1 MISIIV
7 ATDNKGGIGKDNQL
21 LWHLPND
28 LKRFKFITNNHV
40 IIMGRKTFESI
51 GRVLPNRTNVVIT
64 RNKDLVFDGCVMCS
78 SLEQA
83 IEKYAKEDV
92 FIIGGGEIYKQAM
105 AIADRVYLTK
115 VDTELEADT
124 HFQELSEKDWEVTL
138 LEKHSTDEKHPY
150 NYTFINYQRR

>member
-1 MISIIV
+1 MVKLIV

-40 IIMGRKTFESI
+40 VIMGRKTFESI

-64 RNKDLVFDGCVMCS
+64 RNKDLVFDGCVVCS
-78 SLEQA
+78 SLEEA
-83 IEKYAKEDV
+83 MERYAAEDV
-92 FIIGGGEIYKQAM
+92 FIIGGGEIYKQALPF
-105 AIADRVYLTK
+105 ADKVYLTK

-124 HFQELSEKDWEVTL
+124 FFPEIDEKDWELVL
-138 LEKHSTDEKHPY
+138 LERHLMDDKHPY
-150 NYTFINYQRR
+150 NYTFIDYQKR

>member
-40 IIMGRKTFESI
+40 VIMGRKTFESI

-78 SLEQA
+78 SLEEA
-83 IEKYAKEDV
+83 MERYAAEDV
-92 FIIGGGEIYKQAM
+92 FIIGGGEIYKQALPF
-105 AIADRVYLTK
+105 ADKVYLTK

-124 HFQELSEKDWEVTL
+124 FFPELNEKEWELVL
-138 LEKHSTDEKHPY
+138 LERHLKDDKHPY
-150 NYTFINYQRR
+150 NYTFIDYQKR